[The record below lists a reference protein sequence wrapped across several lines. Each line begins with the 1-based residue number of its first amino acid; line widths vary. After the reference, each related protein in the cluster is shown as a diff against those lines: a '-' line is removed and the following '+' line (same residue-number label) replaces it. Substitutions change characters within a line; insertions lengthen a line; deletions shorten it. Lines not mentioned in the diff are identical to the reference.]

1 MRRRIFGR
9 SQDSAISLSKTVGS
23 KETPLPSPTV
33 QSDKDSTKEKEK
45 DSSRDSGNLVPRHR
59 PKKAAESGR
68 HGERLSIFGGTFKHR
83 KPPPR

>member
-33 QSDKDSTKEKEK
+33 QSDKDSTKEK
-45 DSSRDSGNLVPRHR
+45 DSSRDSGNFVSRHR
-59 PKKAAESGR
+59 PKKAAENGR